1 MKLTTIICVLIFTS
15 VVGLPFLTSAML
27 QPQVFI
33 VNAGGS
39 LQAAID
45 QAAYGDTIIVQ
56 ARASFAPIV
65 LRAKAGRGTLNIK
78 TSGTL
83 PAAGTQIGP
92 AHESQLAKVVTKTEA
107 PAIEAEADAHDYK
120 LSGLIVTNV
129 GGSVWTPEIVLIGSR
144 SSSGGIPVAR
154 LPHHIWFDQCWVRE
168 ATNGTTAADSP
179 NTTADRGFNIAA
191 PFITLTN
198 GRVEGFRAYKGLTAT
213 SGAESSNAV
222 LIGAT
227 SNFVAI
233 NMLFEAWFVPFFM
246 QPSTGSPNQATLSN
260 PTYDA
265 ATHTWGADFSN
276 VANLQ
281 MGDLVALRTTC
292 GRDLTDGITAP
303 CGHTPATHYS
313 HPNEG
318 VAFQVGKVNT
328 ISGNHVTGQ
337 SWGSYDGDIRGGN
350 PLLQLPDSPGLAQW
364 KGYTNTHIT
373 IQRCQ
378 FVIAFSA
385 AETVWTH
392 SGNPPGSPTTAPR
405 SSQLNAGNAPK
416 SHIEIKSATDVLI
429 DGNTFD
435 GWYTS
440 AMLLTPRNQSNS
452 MNSGSV
458 PWAGDFDIKFTNN
471 YVKRMKNWDRIYSYA
486 IGGPQLED
494 NEFTSVRSGPVL
506 IQNNLFAGGME
517 AFLSAMGAADNVSVI
532 HNTYPGS
539 TLTGSSMIIGQGMSS
554 NNFVLKDN
562 ILSNNNY
569 GLNNQTPAG
578 TIPWPGIVQNHNVII
593 DNRSPDNKIGDGPL
607 KSRCPNDF
615 IAANQAAVGWDANW
629 RLLPTSP
636 YKAKAS
642 DGKDPGVDLDQLLAA
657 LGGTTL
663 VPTPHT
669 MPTRAGTPVLRP
681 SSTKDP

>member
-1 MKLTTIICVLIFTS
+1 
-15 VVGLPFLTSAML
+15 ML
-27 QPQVFI
+27 QPRVFV
-33 VNAGGS
+33 VNAGGN

-45 QAAYGDTIIVQ
+45 QAAYDDTIIVQ
-56 ARASFAPIV
+56 AGASFAPIV
-65 LRAKAGRGTLNIK
+65 LRAKAGSGTLNIK

-83 PAAGTQIGP
+83 PAAGTQIGS
-92 AHESQLAKVVTKTEA
+92 AHERQLAKIVTNTEA

-144 SSSGGIPVAR
+144 SGGGGIPVAR

-168 ATNGTTAADSP
+168 ATNGTTTPDSP
-179 NTTADRGFNIAA
+179 NTTADRGLNIAA

-198 GRVEGFRAYKGLTAT
+198 GRVEGFRAYKGLTAS

-281 MGDLVALRTTC
+281 TGDLVALRTTC
-292 GRDLTDGITAP
+292 GRNLTDGITAP
-303 CGHTPATHYS
+303 CGHTPATNYS

-378 FVIAFSA
+378 FVIAFNA

-392 SGNPPGSPTTAPR
+392 SGNPPGSPTTSPR

-429 DGNTFD
+429 DGNIFD

-440 AMLLTPRNQSNS
+440 AMLLTPRNQSNR
-452 MNSGSV
+452 MTSGSV
-458 PWAGDFDIKFTNN
+458 PWAGDFNIRFTNN
-471 YVKRMKNWDRIYSYA
+471 YVKRMRNWDRIYSYA

-494 NEFTSVRSGPVL
+494 NEFTSLRSGPVL

-539 TLTGSSMIIGQGMSS
+539 ALTGSSMIIGQGVSS

-593 DNRSPDNKIGDGPL
+593 DNRSRDSKIGDGPL
-607 KSRCPNDF
+607 KSRYANDF
-615 IAANQAAVGWDANW
+615 IAANQAAVGWDTNW

-636 YKAKAS
+636 YKGKAS
-642 DGKDPGVDLDQLLAA
+642 DGKDPGVDMDQLLAA
-657 LGGTTL
+657 QGGTKL
-663 VPTPHT
+663 VLTTTPTP
-669 MPTRAGTPVLRP
+669 AK
-681 SSTKDP
+681 SKKE